1 MNILIINGNPKKDS
15 FCSAL
20 AESYQRGCE
29 TTSYSVKLISLGDL
43 VFDPVLRDGYFGNQV
58 IEPDLQ
64 LLIAA
69 IDHAD
74 HIVFV
79 YPNWWGAMPALLKGA
94 LDRVF
99 VPGFAFK
106 FEGKGI
112 TKMLT
117 GKSASLLITMD
128 VPIWMYRWVH
138 GSRGVKLMRENIL
151 DFCGVK
157 CGKPSFFGPV
167 HKAKAKERE
176 RWLERAFSLG
186 QSVTGSIPALVN

>member
-1 MNILIINGNPKKDS
+1 MNVLIINGNPKKDS

-29 TTSYSVKLISLGDL
+29 ISSYAVQLINLGEL
-43 VFDPVLRDGYFGNQV
+43 KFDPVLRDGYFGEQE

-64 LLIAA
+64 RLTSAIAN
-69 IDHAD
+69 AD

-106 FEGKGI
+106 FETDGI
-112 TKMLT
+112 KKLLT
-117 GKSASLLITMD
+117 NKSASLLITMD
-128 VPIWMYRWVH
+128 VPIWMYRWIH
-138 GSRGVKLMRENIL
+138 RSRGVKLMRENIL

-167 HKAKAKERE
+167 HTAKAKERE
-176 RWLERAFSLG
+176 RWLERAFNLG
-186 QSVTGSIPALVN
+186 QAVA

>member
-1 MNILIINGNPKKDS
+1 MNVLIINGNPRKDS

-29 TTSYSVKLISLGDL
+29 TSSDHVRLINLGDL
-43 VFDPVLRDGYFGNQV
+43 RFDPVLRDGYFGDQEV
-58 IEPDLQ
+58 EPDLQ
-64 LLIAA
+64 QLTAA
-69 IDHAD
+69 IEAAD

-106 FEGKGI
+106 FEQDGI
-112 TKMLT
+112 KKLMTN
-117 GKSASLLITMD
+117 KSASLLITMD
-128 VPIWMYRWVH
+128 VPIWMYRWLH

-151 DFCGVK
+151 AFCGVK

-167 HKAKAKERE
+167 HKAKAKQRE
-176 RWLERAFSLG
+176 QWLEQAYSLG
-186 QSVTGSIPALVN
+186 QAIV